1 MENEEEGR
9 RTGGSRIVGKDKKGI
24 GKQIHKNTGKRR
36 RRKTWNIK
44 NREQEVTRVK
54 LYIRKSITEKIKD
67 RWNIRPIEETK
78 KVNSHKSQFFPNIQF
93 FAFPP
98 ASQVFKTLQTSD
110 ISFDLVCMS
119 Y

>member
-36 RRKTWNIK
+36 RKKRNIK

-54 LYIRKSITEKIKD
+54 LYIRRSITEKIKE

-78 KVNSHKSQFFPNIQF
+78 KVNSHKSHFLPHIQF
-93 FAFPP
+93 FAFQP
-98 ASQVFKTLQTSD
+98 ASQVFKILQTSN
-110 ISFDLVCMS
+110 ISFDLV
-119 Y
+119 